1 MSQDTA
7 IDPVTGK
14 KTWSVGTL
22 VYDRRGLTI
31 LFILLL
37 IGDLV
42 WALRIRTLHPVAQL
56 LLRNHGSSDYFNA
69 LMLSSIPTAM
79 GMIMGPFI
87 GYHSDRCRSRWGRRI
102 PYLMFST
109 PITFLGMVGMA
120 LSKHLDTLVMDCF
133 PSLTPDEAA
142 LWILGVSW
150 IIFEVGVL
158 VSSAV
163 FNALIN
169 DVVPQN
175 MLGRFYGLFRIM
187 SIAAGILYTGFFLE
201 PSNNHPELFFGAV
214 ALIYGLGFTAMCF
227 LVKEGKYPDP
237 EPIDP
242 RATPARRFTEA
253 TKVYFKECYTNPYYL
268 LVFVFWLLATFSFM
282 PVNTYCIFYAG
293 KCGVSLDTYGKCIS
307 AGFIVSL
314 IISFPLGVLADK
326 FHPLRCGIVSIALY
340 GLASFLSFF
349 FIKSPLL
356 FCIAFIAHI
365 LLSSIFNTL
374 TASLLLRLLPHDRF
388 AQFASAS
395 QILNS
400 FWIILVMP
408 IIGKL
413 LDWLHNDYDYL
424 YLMGFLISAG
434 AVVCGLWLSVWI
446 RRRCGGL
453 EHYQAP

>member
-169 DVVPQN
+169 DVVPHSL
-175 MLGRFYGLFRIM
+175 LGRFFALFRII
-187 SIAAGILYTGFFLE
+187 SLIVGAAFTYW
-201 PSNNHPELFFGAV
+201 FFGYAETHHDIVFMIVAV
-214 ALIYGLGFTAMCF
+214 AYAIGITAMCLF
-227 LVKEGKYPDP
+227 VKEGEYPP
-237 EPIDP
+237 VEKGAPG
-242 RATPARRFTEA
+242 RRSNFAIAFEYIC
-253 TKVYFKECYTNPYYL
+253 KCSKSSYY
-268 LVFVFWLLATFSFM
+268 WLLFSFIIVMGFVWM
-282 PVNTYCIFYAG
+282 PSQTFIALYAKQLG
-293 KCGVSLDTYGKCIS
+293 IDMDFYGKIAS
-307 AGFIVSL
+307 YSYMTSMVLAY
-314 IISFPLGVLADK
+314 PLGLWVDK
-326 FHPLRCGIVSIALY
+326 FHPLRCCGVVTAAFTVMTFWAGFGIHDRMTFAIGLYLQNVIAGCYWTVSAPLTMRLYPRSQYAQYGIV
-340 GLASFLSFF
+340 GGT
-349 FIKSPLL
+349 
-356 FCIAFIAHI
+356 
-365 LLSSIFNTL
+365 LSSIL
-374 TASLLLRLLPHDRF
+374 HILAYPLLGKVLDATGHHYEYTFF
-388 AQFASAS
+388 AASALGVATL
-395 QILNS
+395 ILWWF
-400 FWIILVMP
+400 FW
-408 IIGKL
+408 
-413 LDWLHNDYDYL
+413 
-424 YLMGFLISAG
+424 
-434 AVVCGLWLSVWI
+434 
-446 RRRCGGL
+446 RRFNELGGIKN
-453 EHYQAP
+453 YRAPEF